1 MAYREEPLA
10 EGDLK
15 RELLLDMLGDLVVG
29 GLTKLYRR
37 LYDEALVNPE
47 FSGDFIAVRGACTV
61 PLPARATPRARS
73 WTFYRRRSSGCAARA
88 LTPRSL
94 CL

>member
-1 MAYREEPLA
+1 
-10 EGDLK
+10 
-15 RELLLDMLGDLVVG
+15 MLGDLVVG

-61 PLPARATPRARS
+61 AFTGESDTPRQVVDL
-73 WTFYRRRSSGCAARA
+73 YRRRSSGCAARA